1 MISIQVPRLVAVAI
15 LVVCTFLLG
24 ACGTALP
31 PSVDRQIGVAA
42 LGLAVNRVEKH
53 YDVDCSVFNIVET
66 GEFCLHRYKATDR
79 EEVHC
84 FRTLGGIDCY
94 AQRDPYL
101 LAGRQLPG
109 EPKSLA
115 DPAMPMD
122 PRPNR
127 LRQVVDSLLE

>member
-1 MISIQVPRLVAVAI
+1 MISLQVPRLLAIAI
-15 LVVCTFLLG
+15 LVACTFLLG
-24 ACGTALP
+24 ACGTAFKAP
-31 PSVDRQIGVAA
+31 VDKNIAGLAAGVA
-42 LGLAVNRVEKH
+42 LYRVEKH
-53 YDVDCSVFNIVET
+53 YDVDCSFFNIVEA

-101 LAGRQLPG
+101 LAGRQLPAA
-109 EPKSLA
+109 PKTLA

-127 LRQVVDSLLE
+127 LRQVVDTILE